1 MSNPVF
7 SEMMVKD
14 LIPMIDSTYR
24 TLTGR
29 EICAMVGLSM
39 GGAQTFHT
47 VLTNLDKFATSAGSA
62 AEALEEAAST
72 RRPPITACSQM
83 RSLSTRGSSC
93 ST

>member
-1 MSNPVF
+1 MGNPVF

-24 TLTGR
+24 TLP
-29 EICAMVGLSM
+29 
-39 GGAQTFHT
+39 
-47 VLTNLDKFATSAGSA
+47 
-62 AEALEEAAST
+62 T

-83 RSLSTRGSSC
+83 RSLSTTGSSC